1 MYLYTRKSI
10 YKYKVISMKNN
21 LNIKAQSKESE
32 ALEQFKIGLKYSTS
46 YWDFLDSIGLSKG
59 KSDGK

>member
-1 MYLYTRKSI
+1 
-10 YKYKVISMKNN
+10 MKNN

-59 KSDGK
+59 KSDE